1 METIRK
7 ILISSHANGGTHSRI
22 GASSG
27 ACQPPKNI
35 TAVSAL
41 IRYMLTY
48 SARKNMAKV
57 MPEYSTM
64 WPATISDSP
73 STTSKGARLV
83 SAMPETKYTT
93 TIGSSGSQFHDR
105 KLKPRSANHPL
116 ACASTM
122 SERLRL
128 PDTMSTT
135 TSAKPIASSY
145 DTICAAERIA
155 PRKAYFEFD
164 AQPATMTP

>member
-1 METIRK
+1 MKVFSTNHTSGGMK
-7 ILISSHANGGTHSRI
+7 VNGANVN
-22 GASSG
+22 G
-27 ACQPPKNI
+27 ACQPPKNMI
-35 TAVSAL
+35 TVSAL
-41 IRYMLTY
+41 IRIMFMY
-48 SARKNMAKV
+48 SARKKSAKV
-57 MPEYSTM
+57 MPEYSIM

-73 STTSKGARLV
+73 STTSNGARLV
-83 SAMPETKYTT
+83 SATPETKYTT
-93 TIGSSGSQFHDR
+93 RIGSSGSQFHDR
-105 KLKPRSANHPL
+105 KLRPRSANQPL

-122 SERLRL
+122 SERFRL